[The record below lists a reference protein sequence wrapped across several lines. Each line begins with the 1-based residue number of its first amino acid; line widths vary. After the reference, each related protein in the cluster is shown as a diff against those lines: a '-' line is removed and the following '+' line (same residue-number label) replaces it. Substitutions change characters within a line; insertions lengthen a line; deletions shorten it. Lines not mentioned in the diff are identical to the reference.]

1 MRLTV
6 GSIETFSWRSENY
19 LTFNWTFLPD
29 SSTPTLRFTS
39 RYPVLSTSSY
49 VPPVEATRP
58 APRRKNWD
66 TLTENILSSE
76 KEKTTD
82 EDANVG
88 GDATLNSFFQKVR
101 VRPSGPR

>member
-1 MRLTV
+1 MTR
-6 GSIETFSWRSENY
+6 W
-19 LTFNWTFLPD
+19 FLNA
-29 SSTPTLRFTS
+29 
-39 RYPVLSTSSY
+39 VLATSSY
-49 VPPVEATRP
+49 VPPAETTRP

-88 GDATLNSFFQKVR
+88 GDATLNSFFQKVH
-101 VRPSGPR
+101 PSTHLVT